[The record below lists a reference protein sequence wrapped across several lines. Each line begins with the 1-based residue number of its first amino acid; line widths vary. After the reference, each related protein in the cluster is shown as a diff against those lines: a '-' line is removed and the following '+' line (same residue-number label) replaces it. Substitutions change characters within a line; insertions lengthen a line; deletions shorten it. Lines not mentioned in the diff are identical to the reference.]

1 MIKSPNKIFKLLA
14 VVGILFSIVQL
25 CVGAASA
32 ADDTASGSAKE
43 WANKAYKAD
52 SAGKYD
58 EAIECADKAIRINPD
73 YAGAYNAR
81 GYARYQKKLFKE
93 AVSDYDMTIKLKPDF
108 PTAYTNR
115 GSAKFFL
122 GLFDS
127 CIEDQNTAIKL
138 SPDNGNA
145 YFFRAR
151 AYHGKKLY
159 AQAIADYSRA
169 LEIEPLASRYSC
181 RADAY
186 LGKGEYDLAV
196 KDIKEAI
203 LLAPDNE
210 ELKRKLAKLSE
221 KTVAEKPSG
230 AEPAIEGPGVKAAP
244 NDKRVGVAVY
254 AIGRAMTDGEKA
266 LKNYLGQEQGINYI
280 LVPYDVREFFDQLAR
295 ITQDG
300 RKINY
305 LIILGHGSAD
315 PPHIALRKGE
325 DLRAENFDL
334 EIIKAA
340 IQRSLELIE
349 RAKK

>member
-43 WANKAYKAD
+43 WADKAYKAD

-169 LEIEPLASRYSC
+169 LEIEPLASRYRC

-210 ELKRKLAKLSE
+210 ELKRKLAKLEGTDTVRRIPGQAPEGVDVLLMAPGYNTEWEGMKDRDSIQHQFKYIFFPPTLKE
-221 KTVAEKPSG
+221 IVETVRKT
-230 AEPAIEGPGVKAAP
+230 
-244 NDKRVGVAVY
+244 
-254 AIGRAMTDGEKA
+254 
-266 LKNYLGQEQGINYI
+266 
-280 LVPYDVREFFDQLAR
+280 
-295 ITQDG
+295 G
-300 RKINY
+300 RK
-305 LIILGHGSAD
+305 A
-315 PPHIALRKGE
+315 K
-325 DLRAENFDL
+325 
-334 EIIKAA
+334 IK
-340 IQRSLELIE
+340 RLVFL
-349 RAKK
+349 